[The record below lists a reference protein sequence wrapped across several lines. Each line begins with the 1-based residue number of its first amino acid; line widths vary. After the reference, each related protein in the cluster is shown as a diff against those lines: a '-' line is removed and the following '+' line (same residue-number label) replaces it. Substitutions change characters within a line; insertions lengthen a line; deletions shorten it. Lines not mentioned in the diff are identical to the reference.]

1 MNHEHWMGLA
11 LDQARQAMQRGGG
24 PFGAVIIRSGT
35 VVASGG
41 NNVTSTC
48 DPTAHAEIVAI
59 RAACEKLGTHLLDGC
74 SLYSSCEPCPM
85 CLAAT
90 YWARLDGLYYAGTR
104 ADAADAGFD
113 DDHFYR
119 ELALPSDQRKLP
131 SRGLL
136 RPQAQAVFKEW
147 RAKEDRQ
154 TY

>member
-24 PFGAVIIRSGT
+24 PFGAVIIRAGV

-41 NNVTSTC
+41 NNVTPAC

-59 RAACEKLGTHLLDGC
+59 RAACKQLGTHQLAGC

-85 CLAAT
+85 CLAAI
-90 YWARLDGLYYAGTR
+90 YWARLDELYYAGTR
-104 ADAADAGFD
+104 ADAAAAGFD
-113 DDHFYR
+113 DAHFYC
-119 ELALPSDQRKLP
+119 ELALPGDQRKLP
-131 SRGLL
+131 SRSLL
-136 RPQAQAVFKEW
+136 RPQAQAVFNDW
-147 RAKEDRQ
+147 RAKEDRR